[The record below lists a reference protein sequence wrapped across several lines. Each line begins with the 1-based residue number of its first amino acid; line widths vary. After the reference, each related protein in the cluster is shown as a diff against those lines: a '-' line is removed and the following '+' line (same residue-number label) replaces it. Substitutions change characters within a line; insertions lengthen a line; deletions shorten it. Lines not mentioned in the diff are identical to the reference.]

1 MDVHPGRRA
10 QHREAVI
17 RLQQGARYS
26 ACSHRA
32 LLTWSWCGEERGAL
46 AESWESTEL
55 RSRCASSS
63 RRAPPSYEKWAGPGP
78 GEVEAAC
85 HSDQL

>member
-1 MDVHPGRRA
+1 M
-10 QHREAVI
+10 
-17 RLQQGARYS
+17 